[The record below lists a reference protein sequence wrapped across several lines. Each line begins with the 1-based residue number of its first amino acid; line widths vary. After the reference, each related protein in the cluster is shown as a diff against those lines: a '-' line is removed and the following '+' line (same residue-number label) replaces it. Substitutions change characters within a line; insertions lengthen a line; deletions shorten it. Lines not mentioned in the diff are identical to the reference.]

1 MDDDRPTRS
10 GRALPQAGLVTAAE
24 PRRPPPSTGPVGPAA
39 PGPIGPAADDPAAP
53 GPAPTGPAANDPALA
68 ALDRQAGFE
77 IGGDFTRFSQ
87 KNDIFCRSF
96 WDPRVRSHRSDMFYE
111 TYRTPKL
118 TWRKADGF
126 TQRDYALRNAS
137 WHVTD
142 IFAEM
147 RDGDDR
153 REGFLDPYTAVR
165 EGPGSA
171 LPVSSPEEMAREI
184 KYAAK
189 TLGADLVGITRNDER
204 WLYTHAYSRENE
216 AEKPQEI
223 SSDLGNVI
231 VIAQSMDRE
240 LLRTAPSALSGT
252 ATGAT
257 YSRDTIVLLAI
268 AQYITNLGYRA
279 VASMN
284 DSALAI
290 PLAIQAGLGEYGRHG
305 LLITREFGP
314 RVRLGK
320 VFTDMPLAHDR
331 PISFGVKETCD
342 ICRACTVGCPAR
354 AIADAEPSTAVHN
367 RSNIRGIRKWT
378 TDAEKCFRF
387 WANQNTDCSIC
398 VRVCPYNR
406 DYTGWWS
413 RAWRWMAGT
422 PLRRLALWLDRRSG
436 RGERLKPSRW
446 WHAAT

>member
-1 MDDDRPTRS
+1 MDDDRPNKA
-10 GRALPQAGLVTAAE
+10 GRTLPQAGLPRVGE
-24 PRRPPPSTGPVGPAA
+24 ERRPPRSDHAAGHAST
-39 PGPIGPAADDPAAP
+39 DP
-53 GPAPTGPAANDPALA
+53 GPAHPALA
-68 ALDRQAGFE
+68 GHASTDAAVAALDHEAGFE
-77 IGGDFTRFSQ
+77 IGEDFTRFSQ
-87 KNDIFCRSF
+87 KDDIFCRSF
-96 WDPRVRSHRSDMFYE
+96 WDPGVRSHRSDMFYE

-153 REGFLDPYTAVR
+153 REGFLDPYTVIR
-165 EGPGSA
+165 EGPGST
-171 LPVSSPEEMAREI
+171 LPVSSREEMAREI
-184 KYAAK
+184 KYAAR

-204 WLYTHAYSRENE
+204 WLYTHGYSRENE
-216 AEKPQEI
+216 TEKPQEI
-223 SSDLGNVI
+223 STDLENVI

-284 DSALAI
+284 DSALVI
-290 PLAIQAGLGEYGRHG
+290 PLAVQAGLGEYGRHG
-305 LLITREFGP
+305 LLITREYGP

-331 PISFGVKETCD
+331 PIRFGVRETCD

-354 AIADAEPSTAVHN
+354 AIADGEPSTLVHN
-367 RSNIRGIRKWT
+367 RSNIQGIRKWT

-406 DYTGWWS
+406 DYNGWWS
-413 RAWRWMAGT
+413 RTWRWMAGT
-422 PLRRLALWLDRRSG
+422 PLRRIALWLDRRSG

>member
-1 MDDDRPTRS
+1 MRSRHMGPDS
-10 GRALPQAGLVTAAE
+10 GRRPEAASQAASDREACFE
-24 PRRPPPSTGPVGPAA
+24 VG
-39 PGPIGPAADDPAAP
+39 DDF
-53 GPAPTGPAANDPALA
+53 
-68 ALDRQAGFE
+68 R
-77 IGGDFTRFSQ
+77 RFSQ
-87 KNDIFCRSF
+87 KDDVFCRSF
-96 WDPRVRSHRSDMFYE
+96 WDPEVRSDRSDMFYE
-111 TYRTPKL
+111 TYRTPRM
-118 TWRKADGF
+118 TWRSADGF

-142 IFAEM
+142 IFAEL
-147 RDGDDR
+147 RADADR

-171 LPVSSPEEMAREI
+171 VEVASPQEMAREV
-184 KYAAK
+184 KHAAR
-189 TLGADLVGITRNDER
+189 TLGADLVGITGYDER
-204 WLYTHAYSRENE
+204 WTYTHAYSRETE
-216 AEKPQEI
+216 TEKPQEVTGE
-223 SSDLGNVI
+223 LENVV

-240 LLRTAPSALSGT
+240 LLRTAPSALSGA

-284 DSALAI
+284 DAALAI
-290 PLAIQAGLGEYGRHG
+290 PLAIKAGLGEYGRHG

-331 PISFGVKETCD
+331 PVRFGVREMCEV
-342 ICRACTVGCPAR
+342 CRACTEACPAR
-354 AIADAEPSTAVHN
+354 AIAGGEPSTHVHN
-367 RSNIRGIRKWT
+367 RSNIQGIRKWT

-387 WANQNTDCSIC
+387 WANQNTDCAIC

-406 DYTGWWS
+406 TYDNWPS
-413 RAWRWMAGT
+413 RVWRWVSGT
-422 PLRRLALWLDRRSG
+422 RLRRLALWLDRISG
-436 RGERLKPSRW
+436 RGRRLAPRRW
-446 WHAAT
+446 WNAARSRYL

>member
-1 MDDDRPTRS
+1 MDDSTNPGRTRD
-10 GRALPQAGLVTAAE
+10 AGSAVSDE
-24 PRRPPPSTGPVGPAA
+24 E
-39 PGPIGPAADDPAAP
+39 
-53 GPAPTGPAANDPALA
+53 
-68 ALDRQAGFE
+68 AGFDIRE
-77 IGGDFTRFSQ
+77 DFERFSQ
-87 KNDIFCRSF
+87 RDDIFCRSF
-96 WDPRVRSHRSDMFYE
+96 WDPEVRTHRSDMFYE

-118 TWRKADGF
+118 TWRSVDGF

-142 IFAEM
+142 IFAEL
-147 RDGDDR
+147 REGDDR

-165 EGPGSA
+165 EGPGSQPPEA
-171 LPVSSPEEMAREI
+171 SPEEMAREI
-184 KYAAK
+184 KHAAK
-189 TLGADLVGITRNDER
+189 TLGADLVGITGNDER

-216 AEKPQEI
+216 HEKPQEI
-223 SSDLGNVI
+223 STELENVI

-290 PLAIQAGLGEYGRHG
+290 PLAIKAGLGEYGRHG
-305 LLITREFGP
+305 LLITREYGP

-331 PISFGVKETCD
+331 PVRFGVKR
-342 ICRACTVGCPAR
+342 RATSAARAQRAAPQKPSTTANRPPWSTTGRTSRASANGPRMPRSASASGPTRTPTARSACASARTTATIATGGVECGDGWPAR
-354 AIADAEPSTAVHN
+354 A
-367 RSNIRGIRKWT
+367 
-378 TDAEKCFRF
+378 
-387 WANQNTDCSIC
+387 
-398 VRVCPYNR
+398 
-406 DYTGWWS
+406 
-413 RAWRWMAGT
+413 
-422 PLRRLALWLDRRSG
+422 
-436 RGERLKPSRW
+436 
-446 WHAAT
+446 